1 MAPIYHIAKEADWQ
15 RARLDGQY
23 TVSTLGRSLAEEGF
37 IHASTAAQVAGV
49 ANAFFQGEDGLV
61 VLVIDPDLVGP
72 QIRWE
77 HVPGGA
83 TPFPHIY
90 GPLSPDAV
98 TGTLPLARDAAGRF
112 TFSHETGG
120 RESLSTDVT
129 AGPGA
134 GAEPAH

>member
-15 RARLDGQY
+15 RARRDGQY

-49 ANAFFQGEDGLV
+49 ANAFYHGEDGLV

-72 QIRWE
+72 EIRWE
-77 HVPGGA
+77 HVPGAGA
-83 TPFPHIY
+83 PFPHIY

-98 TGTLPLARDAAGRF
+98 TATLPLARDAAGLF

-120 RESLSTDVT
+120 HETGSHDTSSHET
-129 AGPGA
+129 GQ
-134 GAEPAH
+134 